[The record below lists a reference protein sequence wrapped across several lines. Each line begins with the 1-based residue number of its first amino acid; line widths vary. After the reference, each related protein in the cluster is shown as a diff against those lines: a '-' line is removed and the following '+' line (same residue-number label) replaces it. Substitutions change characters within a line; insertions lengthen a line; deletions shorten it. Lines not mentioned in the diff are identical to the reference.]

1 MATALK
7 NGLRNL
13 AGRLGALVGTDSIGS
28 RSRRQH
34 DNGVDRDSA
43 STTAWHGVLDALPDP
58 AIAIDHDRVVLYAN
72 RHAIDI
78 FGAIRRGWPI
88 SLASR
93 APELDEAIERALA
106 TLAPQNVALR
116 ERMPVERR
124 LDASVAPLRTGEA
137 GLPALLIVLHDSSE
151 RDRLAQMRADFV
163 AHASHELRTPLASL
177 RGFIETLQGAA
188 KDDAAARERFLGI
201 MSAEALRMTRILDD
215 LLSLTRVEMRVHIP
229 PTGRVE
235 INEVVGEV
243 VESLEPLASAVAT
256 TIQVETAPGEHFVRG
271 DRDEVVQLFVNILQN
286 AIKYGRQQGSVVVRV
301 TECVDGKQ
309 RYIEIAVTDN
319 GPGIAEEHLPRLT
332 ERFYRVDDKSSRE
345 KGGTGLGLA
354 IVKHILTR
362 HQGYLKIASKL
373 GQGSTFTIG
382 LPVDNRK

>member
-1 MATALK
+1 MATALR

-13 AGRLGALVGTDSIGS
+13 AGRLAALIGMDYSFERS
-28 RSRRQH
+28 RSQH
-34 DNGVDRDSA
+34 VRTGPGSA
-43 STTAWHGVLDALPDP
+43 GGAEWYAILDAMPDP
-58 AIAIDHDRVVLYAN
+58 AIAIDQDRVVLYAN
-72 RHAIDI
+72 QPALDI
-78 FGAIRRGWPI
+78 FGSVRRGWPI
-88 SLASR
+88 ALASR
-93 APELDEAIERALA
+93 VPELDEAIELA
-106 TLAPQNVALR
+106 MLTQSPQDVVLR
-116 ERMPVERR
+116 ERMPVDRR
-124 LDASVAPLRTGEA
+124 LDASVAPLRATA
-137 GLPALLIVLHDSSE
+137 PGLPAILIVLHDNSE
-151 RDRLAQMRADFV
+151 RDRLAQMRADFI

-188 KDDAAARERFLGI
+188 KEDTTARERFLGI
-201 MSAEALRMTRILDD
+201 MSAEAHRMTRILDD

-243 VESLEPLASAVAT
+243 VESLEPIASAVET
-256 TIQVETAPGEHFVRG
+256 TIQVETPPGEHFVKG
-271 DRDEVVQLFVNILQN
+271 DRDEVVQVMVNILQN
-286 AIKYGRQQGSVVVRV
+286 AIKYGRQRGSVVVRV
-301 TECVDGKQ
+301 GERAEGGQ
-309 RYIEIAVTDN
+309 RYVEVTVTDN

-382 LPVDNRK
+382 LPVNAKK

>member
-1 MATALK
+1 MATALG
-7 NGLRNL
+7 NGLRSL
-13 AGRLGALVGTDSIGS
+13 VGRLGALIGTSSPIG
-28 RSRRQH
+28 RVRHQH
-34 DNGVDRDSA
+34 THGADADA
-43 STTAWHGVLDALPDP
+43 SGWAAWHAILDAMPEP
-58 AIAIDHDRVVLYAN
+58 AIAIDRDRIVLHAN
-72 RHAIDI
+72 RPALDI
-78 FGAIRRGWPI
+78 FGSVRRGWPI

-106 TLAPQNVALR
+106 MRTPQHVVVR

-124 LDASVAPLRTGEA
+124 LDASVAPVRDAAA
-137 GLPALLIVLHDSSE
+137 GLPALLIVLHDNSE
-151 RDRLAQMRADFV
+151 RDRLAQMRADFI

-188 KDDAAARERFLGI
+188 RDDLVARERFLGI
-201 MSAEALRMTRILDD
+201 MSGEALRMTRILDD

-235 INEVVGEV
+235 INEVVGDV
-243 VESLEPLASAVAT
+243 VESLEPIASAVET

-271 DRDEVVQLFVNILQN
+271 DRDEVVQVLVNILQN
-286 AIKYGRQQGSVVVRV
+286 AIKYGRQRGSVVVRV
-301 TECVDGKQ
+301 DERADGKQ
-309 RYIEIAVTDN
+309 RYVEIAVTDN

-362 HQGYLKIASKL
+362 HQGYLKIASTL
-373 GQGSTFTIG
+373 GKGSTFSIG
-382 LPVDNRK
+382 LPVDTQK

>member
-13 AGRLGALVGTDSIGS
+13 AGRLGALIGTDSLVG
-28 RSRRQH
+28 RSRGH
-34 DNGVDRDSA
+34 HSNGVNSGASSA
-43 STTAWHGVLDALPDP
+43 ITWHAILDAMPDP
-58 AIAIDHDRVVLYAN
+58 AIAIDHDRLVLHAN
-72 RHAIDI
+72 QPAVDI
-78 FGAIRRGWPI
+78 FGSIRRGWPI

-93 APELDEAIERALA
+93 VPELDEAIERAIA
-106 TLAPQNVALR
+106 TRAPQSVALR
-116 ERMPVERR
+116 ERMPIERR
-124 LDASVAPLRTGEA
+124 FDASVAPLRGPHA
-137 GLPALLIVLHDSSE
+137 GMPALLIVLHDNSE

-188 KDDAAARERFLGI
+188 KEDPVARERFLSI
-201 MSAEALRMTRILDD
+201 MSGEALRMTRLLDD
-215 LLSLTRVEMRVHIP
+215 LLSLTRVEMHVHIP
-229 PTGRVE
+229 PTGQVE

-243 VESLEPLASAVAT
+243 VESLEPIASAADT
-256 TIQVETAPGEHFVRG
+256 TIQVETTPSEHFVRG
-271 DRDEVVQLFVNILQN
+271 DRDEVVQVLVNILQN
-286 AIKYGRQQGSVVVRV
+286 AIKYGRERGSIVVRV
-301 TECVDGKQ
+301 AQQSEGTKRHV
-309 RYIEIAVTDN
+309 EIAVTDN

-382 LPVDNRK
+382 LPVDDRK